1 MGTDVGAC
9 CTFGSPTAAATSV
22 SCTDDGTWTLTL
34 TADDGT
40 NPPVADSLT
49 LTLTNADP
57 VVDAGADQAAAVG
70 ATVSLDPATFSDA
83 GTNDSHTA
91 QIDWD
96 DGTVV
101 AGTVAAG
108 TVAGSH
114 SYSAPGT
121 YTVTVTVT
129 DDDTGAGAD
138 TLTITVTAGPNDP
151 PVVDA
156 GDDAASTEGASV
168 ALSGSVTDSDD
179 SRASSG
185 APWRGH
191 RPGAGCTF
199 GSPTAAATS
208 VSCTDDG
215 TWTLTLTA
223 DDGTNPPVAD
233 SLTLT
238 LTNADPV
245 VDAGADQAA
254 AVGATVSLDPATFS
268 DAGTNDSHTAQID
281 WDDGTVVAGT
291 VVAGTVSRQPQ
302 LCAPGTYTV
311 TVTVTDD
318 DTGAGADTLTITVT
332 AGPNDPPVVD
342 AGDDARLDRG
352 RLGRPLGQRDRQR
365 RHAEPPL
372 ERPGRGHRCRRR
384 LHLRQPDRRRHQR
397 ELHRRWHLDPDPD
410 RRRRDQPAGRRQ
422 PDPDPHQ
429 RRPGRR
435 CRG

>member
-1 MGTDVGAC
+1 MIEIDGTVTYTPDPDFSGTDSFTYTITDGRGGADTASVTITVIEVDDPPVVDAGADITTGAEGASVALSGSVTDSDDTPSLLWSALGVGTDIGAGC
-9 CTFGSPTAAATSV
+9 VFGSPTAATTSV

-57 VVDAGADQAAAVG
+57 VVAAGADQAAAVG

-96 DGTVV
+96 DGTIEAGTVV
-101 AGTVAAG
+101 AGTV
-108 TVAGSH
+108 TGSH
-114 SYSAPGT
+114 SYGAPGT

-129 DDDTGAGAD
+129 DDDTGVGAD
-138 TLTITVTAGPNDP
+138 TLTITVTTVPNDP

-156 GDDAASTEGASV
+156 GADITTGAEGASV

-179 SRASSG
+179 TPSLLWSALG
-185 APWRGH
+185 VGTDI
-191 RPGAGCTF
+191 GAGCVF
-199 GSPTAAATS
+199 GSPTAATTS

-245 VDAGADQAA
+245 VAAGADQAA

-281 WDDGTVVAGT
+281 WDDGTIEAGT
-291 VVAGTVSRQPQ
+291 VVAGTVTGSHSYG
-302 LCAPGTYTV
+302 APGTYTV
-311 TVTVTDD
+311 
-318 DTGAGADTLTITVT
+318 
-332 AGPNDPPVVD
+332 P
-342 AGDDARLDRG
+342 
-352 RLGRPLGQRDRQR
+352 
-365 RHAEPPL
+365 
-372 ERPGRGHRCRRR
+372 
-384 LHLRQPDRRRHQR
+384 
-397 ELHRRWHLDPDPD
+397 
-410 RRRRDQPAGRRQ
+410 
-422 PDPDPHQ
+422 
-429 RRPGRR
+429 
-435 CRG
+435 